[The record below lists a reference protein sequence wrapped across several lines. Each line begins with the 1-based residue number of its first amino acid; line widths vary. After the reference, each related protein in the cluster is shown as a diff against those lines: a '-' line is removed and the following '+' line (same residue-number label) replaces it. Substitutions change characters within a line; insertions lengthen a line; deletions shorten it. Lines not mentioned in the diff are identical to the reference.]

1 MIGEEL
7 QLGSVG
13 VSVVL
18 SILLR
23 MVYGTVEIGSRA
35 KPWISV
41 GLGIGLA
48 IVVMLMT
55 AGVHDFKV
63 VVSFVVQGFMIGAT
77 ATGLYEMTKSS
88 K

>member
-1 MIGEEL
+1 
-7 QLGSVG
+7 
-13 VSVVL
+13 
-18 SILLR
+18 
-23 MVYGTVEIGSRA
+23 MVYGTVVLPDRA

-48 IVVMLMT
+48 IVVMMMT
-55 AGVHDFKV
+55 ASANDFKTV
-63 VVSFVVQGFMIGAT
+63 AGFVVQGFMVGAT